1 MSALILVRLLIVGL
15 VLLTVAASLLLA
27 SRAQAFRE
35 DERSFP
41 QPRTDESIR

>member
-1 MSALILVRLLIVGL
+1 MSALILVRLLIVVI
-15 VLLTVAASLLLA
+15 VLLTVAAGLLLA

-41 QPRTDESIR
+41 QPQTDESGR